1 MGWGIMDTLHPLRGL
16 WHKSEIYKINGVE
29 LNAIET
35 GILRYCFNKY

>member
-1 MGWGIMDTLHPLRGL
+1 MDTLHPLRGL